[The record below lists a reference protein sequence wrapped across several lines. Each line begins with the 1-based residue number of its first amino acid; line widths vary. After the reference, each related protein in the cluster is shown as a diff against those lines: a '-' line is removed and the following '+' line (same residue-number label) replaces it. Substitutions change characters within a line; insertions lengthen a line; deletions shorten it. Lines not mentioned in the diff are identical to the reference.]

1 MKNLKCFLLL
11 SLLLL
16 TLSEAESK
24 TQKVLPKEFTGIWVV
39 SKEACISIENT
50 NDFDKALVISP
61 TSWGCYESSCD
72 IQQITKFKNH
82 SLKVEAI
89 CSGEGVTD
97 KEIFHMK
104 LLDYQTISLRR
115 IAINGEFDS
124 YAETWVYHRCDKLKE
139 I

>member
-82 SLKVEAI
+82 S
-89 CSGEGVTD
+89 
-97 KEIFHMK
+97 
-104 LLDYQTISLRR
+104 
-115 IAINGEFDS
+115 
-124 YAETWVYHRCDKLKE
+124 
-139 I
+139 